1 MSKSTSKRNSHAVL
15 LVDATQEEIMQLRE
29 EMSDWL
35 WFGEDMLFDFAPK
48 PAGHSIDV
56 IIVFARKDR
65 EKRALDVCSRICE
78 KKDMESV
85 PLFIAGNRYQMNL
98 AHEVKRLPQV
108 DFIFTPINKDELLE
122 KMKKHVIVS
131 SEE

>member
-1 MSKSTSKRNSHAVL
+1 
-15 LVDATQEEIMQLRE
+15 
-29 EMSDWL
+29 
-35 WFGEDMLFDFAPK
+35 
-48 PAGHSIDV
+48 
-56 IIVFARKDR
+56 
-65 EKRALDVCSRICE
+65 
-78 KKDMESV
+78 
-85 PLFIAGNRYQMNL
+85 MNL